1 MKNVENPTNY
11 QHLLSIINTESYRH
25 STDQEVKILDVGCGN
40 GQLIA
45 YLTKNL
51 PCVQPNINWKVYG
64 LDVVNHGVQKKGFMD
79 ETIENLSKNFSEV
92 DWHERLTLIY
102 DDEKWQYPDN
112 FFDVIISNQVV
123 EHVKNHLLFFLEIS
137 RTLKM
142 NGYSVQ
148 IFPLSNVLWEW
159 HIHLPLVH
167 KVKNFDFLFD
177 NIKFLSTL
185 GLGTFHRQTKESG
198 ISLEDWTEKHT
209 DYLHYFTNYISYQ
222 EILNMGKIS
231 NLRTSFRYTRELYQL
246 YLDKKMK
253 RTTKSI
259 YTNHYS
265 SFILEFLSIFFLK
278 YIASVTLFLEK
289 KQTFS

>member
-1 MKNVENPTNY
+1 MQSTANSSNY

-25 STDQEVKILDVGCGN
+25 STHQEVKILDVGCGN

-79 ETIENLSKNFSEV
+79 ETIENLSKNFSEI
-92 DWHERLTLIY
+92 DWHERLTLMY

-123 EHVKNHLLFFLEIS
+123 EQVKNHILFFLEIS
-137 RTLKM
+137 ITLTM
-142 NGYSVQ
+142 NGYSAHL
-148 IFPLSNVLWEW
+148 FPLSDVLWEW

-185 GLGTFHRQTKESG
+185 GLGTFHSQTKESG
-198 ISLEDWTEKHT
+198 ISLDDWTEKHT

-222 EILNMGKIS
+222 EILKMGKIS

-253 RTTKSI
+253 RTPKSI
-259 YTNHYS
+259 YTNHNS

-278 YIASVTLFLEK
+278 YVASVTLFLEK
-289 KQTFS
+289 KQTFN